1 MNLEKENNNGRS
13 AIAVRRRDRIMKAFI
28 LVFIYVYVLLSIIF
42 RNILHFVIVFISFLY
57 YYVCILVVSM
67 LYVSCFKESMEFKK
81 TCENTKI
88 K

>member
-1 MNLEKENNNGRS
+1 MNLEKENNDGRS

-57 YYVCILVVSM
+57 YYICILVVS
-67 LYVSCFKESMEFKK
+67 
-81 TCENTKI
+81 NTKI
-88 K
+88 IK